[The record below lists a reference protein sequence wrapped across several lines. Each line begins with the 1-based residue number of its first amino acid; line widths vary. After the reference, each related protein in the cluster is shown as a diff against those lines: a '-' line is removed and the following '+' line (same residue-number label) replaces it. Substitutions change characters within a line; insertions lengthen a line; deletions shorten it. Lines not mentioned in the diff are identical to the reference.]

1 MGIQNWS
8 TTRWVSPQHLV
19 KKSCTVQSVNVYI
32 SDVPHKN
39 DFEKKKYDHCISI
52 ALVNPKF
59 SLCVIQ
65 PQNNANTVTMFSA
78 GLSICPQNKTFIPAH
93 PQLKNESF
101 LEKRVYFPVFIIF
114 SHSVSFLS
122 ANMSEEQF
130 FWPAEKCRIYMRL
143 TSLVTKRTPFLI

>member
-1 MGIQNWS
+1 MTGIQNWS
-8 TTRWVSPQHLV
+8 TKRWVSPQHLV

-39 DFEKKKYDHCISI
+39 DFEKKKYNHCI

-59 SLCVIQ
+59 SLCIMQ
-65 PQNNANTVTMFSA
+65 PQNNENIVTVFSA

-101 LEKRVYFPVFIIF
+101 LEKKGVFSRLYYFF
-114 SHSVSFLS
+114 SFSQFLVCQY
-122 ANMSEEQF
+122 E
-130 FWPAEKCRIYMRL
+130 R
-143 TSLVTKRTPFLI
+143 RTILLA